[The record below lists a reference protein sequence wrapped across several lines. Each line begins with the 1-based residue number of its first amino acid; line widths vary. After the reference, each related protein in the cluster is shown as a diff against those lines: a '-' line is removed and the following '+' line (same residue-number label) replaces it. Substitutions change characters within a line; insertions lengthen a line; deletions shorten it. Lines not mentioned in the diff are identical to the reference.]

1 MEPKVIVVKQIYKNV
16 LFEEI
21 KAIVQLVS
29 SNIGVFIKV
38 PGRDLIVLGLISS
51 LIFIK
56 LKYISMQIIL
66 L

>member
-1 MEPKVIVVKQIYKNV
+1 M

-21 KAIVQLVS
+21 KMTVQPVS

-38 PGRDLIVLGLISS
+38 LGRNLIVLSLISS

-56 LKYISMQIIL
+56 LRHISM
-66 L
+66 